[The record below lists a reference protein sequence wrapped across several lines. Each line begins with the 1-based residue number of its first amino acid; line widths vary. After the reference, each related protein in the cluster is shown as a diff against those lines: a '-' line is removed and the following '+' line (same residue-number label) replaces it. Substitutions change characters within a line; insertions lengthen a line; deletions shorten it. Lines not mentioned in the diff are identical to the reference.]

1 MKRTTLYDDDAPPT
15 YTAMDTPTTG
25 IPTSFGMSSEVVMPM
40 YPTRGPLVIDIDLSG
55 KKQSLMELVTS
66 IRDKIMSDD
75 DEMILYFV
83 AGTEITQNDWEQLVN
98 YLNSLPNK
106 TSVVYRGIVHFEALK
121 ILTNFNA
128 LKLDKDVKLLYIAS
142 KINVAMRMLVEN
154 PELFGGFIRYWAT
167 NLRNVETSWVDSDG
181 LRKIGFKFEI
191 YE

>member
-1 MKRTTLYDDDAPPT
+1 MKRTTLYDDNAPPT
-15 YTAMDTPTTG
+15 YTAMNTPTTG
-25 IPTSFGMSSEVVMPM
+25 LLTAMPEIPM
-40 YPTRGPLVIDIDLSG
+40 YTPNGPLVIDIDLSG

-181 LRKIGFKFEI
+181 LREIGFKFDV